1 MKYRLAVF
9 DLDGT
14 ILDTL
19 EDLTDST
26 NHALAVNG
34 LPERS
39 IDEVRRFVGNGIRN
53 LIERAVPEGT
63 GEELTDRVFSEF
75 REYYAIHCFDKT
87 KPYEGILECMKD
99 IRRDGMQVAVVSNKA
114 DFAVQELCERFFAG
128 LSDISVGER
137 EGVRRKPCPDSVL
150 HVLDSLGV
158 KKEDAVYIGD
168 SEVDIKTAENA
179 GIDEIAVE
187 WGFRDSGYLRTQGA
201 KSLVK
206 TPAEL
211 YMMLMQDA

>member
-19 EDLTDST
+19 DDLADST

-39 IDEVRRFVGNGIRN
+39 IDEVRQFVGNGIRN

-63 GEELTDRVFSEF
+63 GAELTDRVFSEF
-75 REYYAIHCFDKT
+75 REYYAVHCFDKT
-87 KPYEGILECMKD
+87 KPYEGILECMGN
-99 IRRDGMQVAVVSNKA
+99 IRRDGMQIAVVSNKA
-114 DFAVQELCERFFAG
+114 DFAVQELCEQFFAG

-187 WGFRDSGYLRTQGA
+187 WGFRDSEYLRVQGA
-201 KSLVK
+201 KVLVK

-211 YMMLMQDA
+211 YTMLKWDA